1 MPSVSQSG
9 AFDVNAFLSSLNN
22 KQLMDIQEYGPDV
35 PAGVDRG
42 EVMRLARERL
52 AAGQGAQTQD
62 NWSGLDRQRYDGTM
76 GGTYTAAQ
84 AEQVFRTNGGRLGL
98 ARDNIPAQYR
108 DVWDKAQ
115 RGGGVTPDMN
125 GMGDDGS
132 QRNPWNTAAHDP
144 DDASSWQGSS
154 THDRDGNP
162 IVEWNIGQSIV
173 ADSPMEGGQ
182 AAGWNWDD
190 FEPGAPSLEGGGGY
204 DPNDYAFDRYVPGQ
218 ESPWGVPDVE
228 GGNKDFYRNQFMNLL
243 SQEQGFREQQRT
255 AQLLRD
261 EAATNPSQGVQTD
274 WSWIEGGLPEV
285 DVMES
290 GYASPLEGLE
300 PSRGG
305 YQEGGSPYVFNP
317 STGGFTLRG
326 GGSFG
331 GFGGF

>member
-1 MPSVSQSG
+1 MPSVPKGYVRKAG
-9 AFDVNAFLSSLNN
+9 AGGGFDSWTWINDSREPTA
-22 KQLMDIQEYGPDV
+22 QEQ
-35 PAGVDRG
+35 A
-42 EVMRLARERL
+42 AL
-52 AAGQGAQTQD
+52 AAFQAAKDRNEIITSYEDAVKPENAGKPFYGDSRGMDQQT
-62 NWSGLDRQRYDGTM
+62 
-76 GGTYTAAQ
+76 
-84 AEQVFRTNGGRLGL
+84 
-98 ARDNIPAQYR
+98 
-108 DVWDKAQ
+108 
-115 RGGGVTPDMN
+115 
-125 GMGDDGS
+125 
-132 QRNPWNTAAHDP
+132 
-144 DDASSWQGSS
+144 
-154 THDRDGNP
+154 GNP
-162 IVEWNIGQSIV
+162 VLDSAIDPFVEWNIGQSIV

-331 GFGGF
+331 GF